1 MVSSHS
7 GRETSLGKPR
17 FMWKDNIKMNLIEIY
32 RIGVEWSQVLL
43 KGKKILEDIRV
54 YRKIILK

>member
-17 FMWKDNIKMNLIEIY
+17 FMWKDNIKMNLIEMY
-32 RIGVEWSQVLL
+32 RIGVEWSKVLL
-43 KGKKILEDIRV
+43 KGKKSWRTHV
-54 YRKIILK
+54 YIGR